1 MTTIDQT
8 KSYRVMGIRIMP
20 LKSYINNKPVFFLA
34 KRIFD
39 IVMSTVVIVFLLSW
53 FIPLL
58 GILIKLNSNGPI
70 FFVQRRV
77 GRGLKSFG
85 CIKFRTMY
93 LNGEEDA
100 SKSDENDNRVTSIGR
115 FLRITSLDELPQFI
129 NVLIG
134 DMSIVGPRPHM
145 FSDCNKFSGYIHDYK
160 FRSIVRPGITG
171 LAQVNG
177 FRGPAED
184 SYNVTS
190 RFYYDALYIRHM
202 DARLDTKIIFNTAL
216 QVLSIIF
223 FKKNAEG
230 RNYKR
235 VKTKAKKIAA

>member
-1 MTTIDQT
+1 
-8 KSYRVMGIRIMP
+8 MGIRKKP
-20 LKSYINNKPVFFLA
+20 LKNYINNKPAFFLA

-39 IVMSTVVIVFLLSW
+39 IVTSSVVIIFLLSW
-53 FIPLL
+53 FIPLM
-58 GILIKLNSNGPI
+58 GILIKLNSNGPV

-93 LNGEEDA
+93 LNAEEE
-100 SKSDENDNRVTSIGR
+100 SSESNKNGSRITSLGR

-145 FSDCNKFSGYIHDYK
+145 YADCNKFSGYIQEYK

-184 SYNVTS
+184 SYNITS
-190 RFYYDALYIRHM
+190 RFFYDALYIRHLGLGL
-202 DARLDTKIIFNTAL
+202 DAKIIFKTAWQL
-216 QVLSIIF
+216 LNIIF
-223 FKKNAEG
+223 FKKNTESKS
-230 RNYKR
+230 YKS
-235 VKTKAKKIAA
+235 VKSKVKRIAA